1 LPDQKKTKVIRLKIA
16 PSTIPNAGMGVYA
29 VDPIPKG
36 ARGKYK
42 GKIMSLDKGNPYYSW
57 IIYDYDPVSGAPT
70 SQNKELYLVDA
81 FNVSQSNWT
90 RYVNCGLKN
99 RFNNLDVS
107 QVFNQIYY
115 LAKRDI
121 KPGEELFIDYGPDYR
136 KINLGMKGR
145 Y

>member
-1 LPDQKKTKVIRLKIA
+1 
-16 PSTIPNAGMGVYA
+16 
-29 VDPIPKG
+29 
-36 ARGKYK
+36 
-42 GKIMSLDKGNPYYSW
+42 
-57 IIYDYDPVSGAPT
+57 VSGAPT